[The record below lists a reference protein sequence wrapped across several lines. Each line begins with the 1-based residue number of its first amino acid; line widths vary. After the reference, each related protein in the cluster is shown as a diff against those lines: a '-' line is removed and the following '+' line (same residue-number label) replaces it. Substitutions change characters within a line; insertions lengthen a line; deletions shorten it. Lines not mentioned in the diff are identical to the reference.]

1 MPYRTHATTRLAMV
15 VAAVLA
21 ASASLEAQRPPSR
34 RAAAPRTDTH
44 QMNDGRTAGLS
55 LGIHAIGAP
64 GVSISGE
71 DIDGAFETNFGA
83 GIGATVAYGF
93 TRTFSAFAS
102 IDLAKQQTGP
112 DVEPAGNFG
121 LLHVQ
126 AGARANLPLGG
137 PATVPYLSASVGRRA
152 LGARVTDLD
161 TGESYDSS
169 LSGGM
174 FGLGGGVQHF
184 FSPSLA
190 FDGGVELGFG
200 KLDDLE
206 EDGERATLAVDGS
219 TTIRLRLGLTWRPGI
234 RRST

>member
-1 MPYRTHATTRLAMV
+1 MAYGTHATRRVAMV
-15 VAAVLA
+15 FAALFA
-21 ASASLEAQRPPSR
+21 ASAAVEAQRPPSR
-34 RAAAPRTDTH
+34 RAAPLKTDAR
-44 QMNDGRTAGLS
+44 QMNDGRTTGLS
-55 LGIHAIGAP
+55 LGVHAIGAP
-64 GVSISGE
+64 GVSITGD

-83 GIGATVAYGF
+83 GFGAMVGYGF
-93 TRTFSAFAS
+93 NRTFSAFAS
-102 IDLAKQQTGP
+102 IDIAKQKTAP
-112 DVEPAGNFG
+112 DVYPAGNFG
-121 LLHVQ
+121 LLHLQ

-137 PATVPYLSASVGRRA
+137 PSTVPYVSASVGRRA
-152 LGARVTDLD
+152 LGAKITDLD

-184 FSPSLA
+184 FSPSLG

-200 KLDDLE
+200 KLDDLD
-206 EDGERATLAVDGS
+206 EDGERATLAVNGS